1 MNIGA
6 FFAVV
11 FGVAIV
17 VALVVGANIDDTE
30 QQQTQPQQ
38 VVVQVAPAAASA
50 ASAPPAGQ
58 PAEPSFEEEVNKRI
72 AEILKQREAFAKKW
86 EARCANE
93 EITTEFLAEMR
104 AEIADITRNA
114 AEFLDWMSAKL
125 KENITA
131 FEEIAK
137 EKAAEEAIDALVK
150 EEQATMKLA
159 REATAEQLI
168 QNIKSDDDFALRLR
182 SMKALRKLNEK
193 QAVEPL
199 IELLKN
205 DDWRVRASAA
215 YTLSFM
221 QDKRAVPPLIELLKD
236 GDENVRRNAC
246 GALITLTS
254 QVLGEDYE
262 AWKQWHESQDPQTT
276 NN

>member
-1 MNIGA
+1 MHIGT
-6 FFAVV
+6 FLAVM

-17 VALVVGANIDDTE
+17 VALVVGANTDDTE
-30 QQQTQPQQ
+30 QRQQQTRPQQ
-38 VVVQVAPAAASA
+38 VVVQLAATPAST
-50 ASAPPAGQ
+50 PPAGQ
-58 PAEPSFEEEVNKRI
+58 PAEPSFEEEANKRVV
-72 AEILKQREAFAKKW
+72 ELLKQREAFAKKW
-86 EARCANE
+86 SARCANE
-93 EITTEFLAEMR
+93 EITPELLAEMR
-104 AEIADITRNA
+104 AEITDITRNA
-114 AEFLDWMSAKL
+114 AEVLDWMSAKL
-125 KENITA
+125 KADIAA

-150 EEQATMKLA
+150 EEQATMKLV
-159 REATAEQLI
+159 REATPEQLI

-205 DDWRVRASAA
+205 DDWRIRVSAA
-215 YTLSFM
+215 HTLCFM
-221 QDKRAVPPLIELLKD
+221 QDERAVPPLIELLKD
-236 GDENVRRNAC
+236 DNEKVRQNAS
-246 GALITLTS
+246 GALITLTG

-262 AWKQWHESQDPQTT
+262 SWKKWHEENQTNQT